1 MTGRSSTP
9 TAALRHV
16 VVAIPARDEEALLP
30 SCLAAVSVAV
40 RVLEDACPD
49 VRVVVAVA
57 LDGCTDGSAAVAA
70 EAGVALTTLTGVGV
84 GLARDAAVARGLE
97 VLGGP
102 HGVTEATTWLACT
115 DADTV
120 VPPRWLVR
128 QVRWADQGL
137 DLVVGTAEPVGVD
150 RPETLV
156 AWHARHR
163 LVEGHEHV
171 HGANL
176 GVRAS
181 RWREVGGFG
190 DRRLGEDVHL
200 VERVRAVSDHTV
212 ATDTTRV
219 LTSGRSRSRVAD
231 GFAGYLGD
239 LRALADRHDVDDP
252 RTLETCTG

>member
-1 MTGRSSTP
+1 
-9 TAALRHV
+9 
-16 VVAIPARDEEALLP
+16 
-30 SCLAAVSVAV
+30 
-40 RVLEDACPD
+40 
-49 VRVVVAVA
+49 
-57 LDGCTDGSAAVAA
+57 
-70 EAGVALTTLTGVGV
+70 VGA
-84 GLARDAAVARGLE
+84 ARDAAVARGLE

-102 HGVTEATTWLACT
+102 DEATTWLACT

-120 VPPRWLVR
+120 VPPRWLLR

-219 LTSGRSRSRVAD
+219 LTSGRSRSRVAA

-239 LRALADRHDVDDP
+239 LRAIADRRDLEDLP
-252 RTLETCTG
+252 SLETRTG